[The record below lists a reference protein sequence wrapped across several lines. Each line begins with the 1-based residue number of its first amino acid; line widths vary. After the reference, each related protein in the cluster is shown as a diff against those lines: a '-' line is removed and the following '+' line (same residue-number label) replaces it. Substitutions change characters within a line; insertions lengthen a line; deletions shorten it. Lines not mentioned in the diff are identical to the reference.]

1 MMRWVIR
8 RCRRILERRRGR
20 NLCGTVG
27 GNGNLGLL
35 NKFESAIIG
44 GLYQRKVTFG
54 SKDQN
59 LVEDERKRHASPTRK
74 HPVVSWRF

>member
-8 RCRRILERRRGR
+8 RWRRILERRRGR
-20 NLCGTVG
+20 NLCGIVG
-27 GNGNLGLL
+27 GNGNLSPL

-44 GLYQRKVTFG
+44 GLYQRMVAFG
-54 SKDQN
+54 SKDQS

-74 HPVVSWRF
+74 DPVVSWRF